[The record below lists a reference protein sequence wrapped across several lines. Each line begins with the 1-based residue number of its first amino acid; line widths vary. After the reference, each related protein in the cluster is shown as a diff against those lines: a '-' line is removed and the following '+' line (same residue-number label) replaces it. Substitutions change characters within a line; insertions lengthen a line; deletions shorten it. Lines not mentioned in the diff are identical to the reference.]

1 MYLIGITGGTGCGK
15 STIVNNII
23 KEIPEKDICYLSQDS
38 YYKDNSSLT
47 FEQRDK
53 LNYDIPDA
61 LDFELFYN
69 HLELLKN
76 GVEIN
81 RPNYSFSNH
90 LRSKET
96 TLIRPKKILIIE
108 GILILSNDNV
118 RNILNHKVY
127 IDADKNIRE
136 SRRVQRD
143 LVERGRK
150 KENTIKLFNE
160 LLHPMHKLHISPV
173 KKYCD
178 VILDNNDTDS
188 GCDKTIINFIKKIL
202 SNED

>member
-96 TLIRPKKILIIE
+96 TLIRPKKILII
-108 GILILSNDNV
+108 
-118 RNILNHKVY
+118 R
-127 IDADKNIRE
+127 A
-136 SRRVQRD
+136 
-143 LVERGRK
+143 
-150 KENTIKLFNE
+150 
-160 LLHPMHKLHISPV
+160 
-173 KKYCD
+173 
-178 VILDNNDTDS
+178 
-188 GCDKTIINFIKKIL
+188 
-202 SNED
+202 

>member
-1 MYLIGITGGTGCGK
+1 MIVIKTSSVPSIGVK
-15 STIVNNII
+15 
-23 KEIPEKDICYLSQDS
+23 IPALLG
-38 YYKDNSSLT
+38 KDNSSLT

-178 VILDNNDTDS
+178 VILDNNDIDNNVK
-188 GCDKTIINFIKKIL
+188 KTIINFIKKIL

>member
-15 STIVNNII
+15 STIVKNVI
-23 KEIPEKDICYLSQDS
+23 KEIPKSDICCLSQDS
-38 YYKDNSSLT
+38 YYKNNSSLT

-53 LNYDIPDA
+53 LNYDAPDA

-76 GVEIN
+76 GIEIN
-81 RPNYSFSNH
+81 RPNYSFTNH

-96 TLIRPKKILIIE
+96 TLIRPKKIIIIE
-108 GILILSNDNV
+108 GILILSNVNV
-118 RNILNHKVY
+118 RSILNHKVY
-127 IDADKNIRE
+127 IDADKKIRE
-136 SRRVQRD
+136 SRRVERD
-143 LVERGRK
+143 FTERGRK
-150 KENTIKLFNE
+150 KENTIKLFRE

-178 VILDNNDTDS
+178 VILDNNDIDS
-188 GCDKTIINFIKKIL
+188 GCHKTIINFIKKIL
-202 SNED
+202 KNEV